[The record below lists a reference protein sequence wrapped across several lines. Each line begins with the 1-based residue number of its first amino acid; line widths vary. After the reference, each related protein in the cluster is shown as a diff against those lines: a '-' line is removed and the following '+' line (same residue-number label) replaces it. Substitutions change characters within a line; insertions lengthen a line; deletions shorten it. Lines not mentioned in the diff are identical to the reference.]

1 VQAIKYN
8 QQDDKIIK
16 MFYYIIKR
24 ILQII
29 PVIIGITLILFVL
42 MYIIPEDPAKLIL
55 EKGATPQALQ
65 NLREK
70 MGIDKPV
77 YVQYW
82 RYLKQLSTGDL
93 GTSYR
98 YNRSVNSI
106 LAEHYPN
113 SIKLAFAAIIIEAVI
128 GLLAGIISAV
138 RKYSFL
144 DILVTV
150 STTILVCIP
159 IYWLGM
165 LLQIGLGLKLGWLP
179 ISGMGDGSIKYYV
192 LPALTLASVST
203 AFVARITR
211 STMLDVMSN
220 DYIRT
225 AYAKG
230 LANISVIYKHALK
243 NALIPVI
250 TYIGID
256 LGTLMG
262 GAILTETIYAWPGVG
277 RTIYLAILQR
287 DAPVVIGGTIVLVL
301 IFVFVNLIVD
311 IIYAILDPRIR
322 LGGRTDTDA

>member
-1 VQAIKYN
+1 
-8 QQDDKIIK
+8 
-16 MFYYIIKR
+16 MFYYILKR
-24 ILQII
+24 ILQIV
-29 PVIIGITLILFVL
+29 PVVIGITILLFVL
-42 MYIIPEDPAKLIL
+42 MYVIPEDPARLIL

-82 RYLKQLSTGDL
+82 RYVKQLSKGDL

-98 YNRSVNSI
+98 YRRSVNSI

-113 SIKLAFAAIIIEAVI
+113 SIKLAFAAIIIETII

-144 DILVTV
+144 DVLVTI

-159 IYWLGM
+159 VYWLGM
-165 LLQIGLGLKLGWLP
+165 LLQIGFGLKLGWLP
-179 ISGMGDGSIKYYV
+179 MSGMGDGSIRFYI
-192 LPALTLASVST
+192 LPAITLASVST

-230 LANISVIYKHALK
+230 LSNNSVIYKHGLK
-243 NALIPVI
+243 NALIPVV

-262 GAILTETIYAWPGVG
+262 GAILTETIFAWPGVG

-301 IFVFVNLIVD
+301 IFVFMNLFVD
-311 IIYAILDPRIR
+311 IIYAVLDPRIR
-322 LGGRTDTDA
+322 LEGGGNINV

>member
-1 VQAIKYN
+1 
-8 QQDDKIIK
+8 
-16 MFYYIIKR
+16 MLYYIAKR

-29 PVIIGITLILFVL
+29 PVIIGITILLFVL
-42 MYIIPEDPAKLIL
+42 LYVIPEDPAQLML

-70 MGIDKPV
+70 MGTDKPV

-82 RYLKQLSTGDL
+82 RYVKQLSKGDL
-93 GTSYR
+93 GDSYR
-98 YNRSVNSI
+98 YRRPVNTI

-113 SIKLAFAAIIIEAVI
+113 SIKLAVAAIIIETII
-128 GLLAGIISAV
+128 GLIAGIISAA

-144 DILVTV
+144 DALVTI
-150 STTILVCIP
+150 STAILVCIP
-159 IYWLGM
+159 VYWLGM
-165 LLQIGLGLKLGWLP
+165 VLQIGIGLKLGWLP
-179 ISGMGDGSIKYYV
+179 MSGMGDGSLKYYI
-192 LPALTLASVST
+192 LPAITLASAST

-211 STMLDVMSN
+211 SSMLEVMGN
-220 DYIRT
+220 EYIRT

-230 LANISVIYKHALK
+230 LSNNAVIYKHALK
-243 NALIPVI
+243 NALIPII

-262 GAILTETIYAWPGVG
+262 GAILTETIFAWPGVG

-301 IFVFVNLIVD
+301 IFVFINLIVD
-311 IIYAILDPRIR
+311 IIYAFLDPRIR
-322 LGGRTDTDA
+322 LEGGGAINV

>member
-1 VQAIKYN
+1 
-8 QQDDKIIK
+8 
-16 MFYYIIKR
+16 MLYYIAKR

-29 PVIIGITLILFVL
+29 PVVIGITILLFVL
-42 MYIIPEDPAKLIL
+42 LYVIPEDPAQLML

-70 MGIDKPV
+70 IGTDKPV

-82 RYLKQLSTGDL
+82 RYVKQLSKGDL
-93 GTSYR
+93 GDSYR
-98 YNRSVNSI
+98 YRRPVNTI

-113 SIKLAFAAIIIEAVI
+113 SIKLAVAAIIIETII
-128 GLLAGIISAV
+128 GLIAGIISAV

-144 DILVTV
+144 DVLVTI

-159 IYWLGM
+159 VYWLGM

-179 ISGMGDGSIKYYV
+179 MSGMGDGSIKYYI
-192 LPALTLASVST
+192 LPAITLAAVST

-230 LANISVIYKHALK
+230 LSNNSVIYKHALK
-243 NALIPVI
+243 NALIPII

-262 GAILTETIYAWPGVG
+262 GAILTETIFAWPGVG

-301 IFVFVNLIVD
+301 IFVFINLIVD
-311 IIYAILDPRIR
+311 IIYAFLDPRIR
-322 LGGRTDTDA
+322 LEGGGAINV

>member
-1 VQAIKYN
+1 
-8 QQDDKIIK
+8 
-16 MFYYIIKR
+16 MFYYILKR

-29 PVIIGITLILFVL
+29 PVVIGITILLFVL
-42 MYIIPEDPAKLIL
+42 MYVIPEDPARLIL

-82 RYLKQLSTGDL
+82 RYVKQLSKGDL

-98 YNRSVNSI
+98 YRRSVNSI
-106 LAEHYPN
+106 LADHYPN
-113 SIKLAFAAIIIEAVI
+113 SIKLAFAAIIIETII

-144 DILVTV
+144 DVLVTI

-159 IYWLGM
+159 VYWLGM
-165 LLQIGLGLKLGWLP
+165 LLQIGFGLKLGWLP
-179 ISGMGDGSIKYYV
+179 MSGMGDGSIRFYI
-192 LPALTLASVST
+192 LPAITLASVST

-230 LANISVIYKHALK
+230 LSNISVIYKHGLK
-243 NALIPVI
+243 NALIPVV

-262 GAILTETIYAWPGVG
+262 GAILTETIFAWPGVG

-301 IFVFVNLIVD
+301 IFVFMNLFVD

-322 LGGRTDTDA
+322 LEGGGNINV